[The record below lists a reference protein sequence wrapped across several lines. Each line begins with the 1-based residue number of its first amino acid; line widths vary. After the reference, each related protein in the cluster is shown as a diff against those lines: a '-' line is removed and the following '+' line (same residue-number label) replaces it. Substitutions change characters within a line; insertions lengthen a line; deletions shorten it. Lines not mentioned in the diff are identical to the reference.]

1 MVNLTEKQARAMH
14 NEIQNKNGGPN
25 VSKPGSNSVIRKS
38 LAVDQDTYDMLQEI
52 CNEQGW
58 TKIEALKRLIRTE
71 RDRIMDNAF
80 ISRP

>member
-1 MVNLTEKQARAMH
+1 MKQVGAMH
-14 NEIQNKNGGPN
+14 DKTQNNDS
-25 VSKPGSNSVIRKS
+25 VAKPASNSVIRKS

-71 RDRIMDNAF
+71 RDRIMGSAV

>member
-1 MVNLTEKQARAMH
+1 MKQVGAMH
-14 NEIQNKNGGPN
+14 DKTQNDDS
-25 VSKPGSNSVIRKS
+25 VAKPASNSVIRKS

-71 RDRIMDNAF
+71 RDRIMGSAV

>member
-1 MVNLTEKQARAMH
+1 MH
-14 NEIQNKNGGPN
+14 DKTQNDDGR
-25 VSKPGSNSVIRKS
+25 SKPASNSVIRKS

-71 RDRIMDNAF
+71 RDRIMGSAF

>member
-1 MVNLTEKQARAMH
+1 MKQVGAMH
-14 NEIQNKNGGPN
+14 DKTQNDES
-25 VSKPGSNSVIRKS
+25 VAKPASNSVIRKS

-71 RDRIMDNAF
+71 RDRIMDNAV

>member
-1 MVNLTEKQARAMH
+1 MKQVGAMH
-14 NEIQNKNGGPN
+14 DKTQNDDS
-25 VSKPGSNSVIRKS
+25 VAKPASNSVIRKS

-71 RDRIMDNAF
+71 RDRIMDNAV

>member
-1 MVNLTEKQARAMH
+1 MKQVGAMH
-14 NEIQNKNGGPN
+14 DKTQNNDS
-25 VSKPGSNSVIRKS
+25 VAKPASNSVIRKS
-38 LAVDQDTYDMLQEI
+38 LAVDQATYDMLQEI

-71 RDRIMDNAF
+71 RDRIMGSAV

>member
-1 MVNLTEKQARAMH
+1 MKQVGAMH
-14 NEIQNKNGGPN
+14 DKTQNNDS
-25 VSKPGSNSVIRKS
+25 VAKPASNSVIRKS
-38 LAVDQDTYDMLQEI
+38 LAVDQHTYDMLQEI

-71 RDRIMDNAF
+71 RDRIMGSAV

>member
-1 MVNLTEKQARAMH
+1 MKQVVAMH
-14 NEIQNKNGGPN
+14 DKTQNDDS
-25 VSKPGSNSVIRKS
+25 VAKPASNSVIRKS

-71 RDRIMDNAF
+71 RDRIMGSAF

>member
-1 MVNLTEKQARAMH
+1 MKQAGAMH
-14 NEIQNKNGGPN
+14 DKTQNDDS
-25 VSKPGSNSVIRKS
+25 VAKPASNSVIRKS

-71 RDRIMDNAF
+71 RDRIMGSAV

>member
-1 MVNLTEKQARAMH
+1 MKQVGAMH
-14 NEIQNKNGGPN
+14 DKTQNDDS
-25 VSKPGSNSVIRKS
+25 VAKPASNSVIRKS

-71 RDRIMDNAF
+71 RDRIMGSAF